1 MRRSRLVHGV
11 VLNAALVAVAMFYLP
26 SPAVYA
32 YFSEVSMTYSRV
44 PEWFARTP
52 PAILTERIFSR
63 YNGDSPVA
71 SRVRQHIPCYLADA
85 GAKENRDC
93 SHVIGLGQIVYGPPN
108 LKLTSGR
115 YVARFEFS
123 RDDVCAYGEAHLEVD
138 TGRRSD
144 SGGALTLSRRGIVLA
159 AYTGPVA
166 PGDRIELPFTL
177 KLVDA
182 ALGAVEFKA
191 VGLSSCVVL
200 SQLEL
205 TEVPHGGS

>member
-1 MRRSRLVHGV
+1 MRRSRKVHAV
-11 VLNAALVAVAMFYLP
+11 VLNLALAAGALFYLL
-26 SPAVYA
+26 SPTVYA

-44 PEWFARTP
+44 PEWFGRTA
-52 PAILTERIFSR
+52 PAMMTERIFSR

-108 LKLTSGR
+108 LKLTSGQ

-123 RDDVCAYGEAHLEVD
+123 RDGECAYGEAQLEVD
-138 TGRRSD
+138 TERRSD
-144 SGGALTLSRRGIVLA
+144 SGGVLKLSRRGIVLA
-159 AYTGPVA
+159 TYTGRIA

-200 SQLEL
+200 SQVEL
-205 TEVPHGGS
+205 SEVPP